1 MPDEKVKSVNLAMQ
15 TMKMIIVPVLL
26 FAGFLLGRPDAAL
39 AQEPAGKIPVTV
51 KADNLDYDR
60 TNDRYVAVGNVKI
73 EQEGLLLEADRIVL
87 DNRTGEALAEGSVY
101 FRDNSGVLR
110 AEKLQMNINT
120 KSGLIYR
127 GELFMSKD
135 NYHLKGERIE
145 RLGESV
151 YRIENGSFTT
161 CDDEEWYLKAREI
174 NVDMNRY
181 ATGRGVSFNMGG
193 VPLFYTPYLLFPVR
207 RQSGLLIPEAGFSS
221 SEGFLMK
228 NALFWAI
235 SDSRDMTLYSDYR
248 DRLGHGTGVDFRYVS
263 SRDSSGRAYY
273 KYFDRRDSDQYLW
286 EFSLQHR
293 EEFAEDLSARV
304 DINLVS
310 DHLYYQTLEKK
321 LELRSR
327 PYLDSNVFYVER
339 WDTAALYL
347 AGQYSTDL
355 TQLNDVTI
363 QKLPELR
370 YTIFQERIAG
380 PLHLSFDGSAVN
392 FSRQQGNGLRRADFG
407 PQFSALFGRSG
418 VSFTPRAGVRATF
431 YDQGETTPEPVERQY
446 FFGGADLNAR
456 LSRVYGA
463 ESDAGIGK
471 IRHSIEPTVSYNYIS
486 RIDRAEIPQFDSVDA
501 VTAENL
507 MTFALI
513 NRFTAQYREGAAVR
527 NYDMLIMRFS
537 QSYDLHIARNGA
549 LPNEQTRSALRGE
562 VYLRTPKL
570 LTLSANGEYDTYID
584 RLKSS
589 SESVT
594 VNGEVI
600 QFDVTHR
607 YLREPRTEFLIG
619 GAGAKLRKWSV
630 SARLWHDLENKTT
643 TQEEYRAQYGSQ
655 CWGLGVAYVSKPGE
669 TQYLFSLELKGIGAV
684 KF

>member
-1 MPDEKVKSVNLAMQ
+1 ME
-15 TMKMIIVPVLL
+15 TMKKIIAL
-26 FAGFLLGRPDAAL
+26 FLLPAGLLLGPFDAARG
-39 AQEPAGKIPVTV
+39 QEPTGKIPVTV
-51 KADNLDYDR
+51 KADKLDYDR
-60 TNDRYVAVGNVKI
+60 TSDRYIAVGNVRI
-73 EQEGLLLEADRIVL
+73 EQEGLLLEAEKIVL
-87 DNRTGEALAEGSVY
+87 DNRSGDALAEGSVY
-101 FRDNSGVLR
+101 FRDKSGVLR

-120 KSGLIYR
+120 KSGLIYQ
-127 GELFMSKD
+127 GDLFMAKD

-161 CDDEEWYLKAREI
+161 CDEEEWYLKAREI

-181 ATGRGVSFNMGG
+181 ATGSGVSFNMAG

-235 SDSRDMTLYSDYR
+235 SDSRDMTFYSDYR
-248 DRLGHGTGVDFRYVS
+248 DRLGHGTGIEYRYVA
-263 SRDSSGRAYY
+263 SRDSSGKAFY
-273 KYFDRRDSDQYLW
+273 KYFDIRDSDQYLW

-304 DINLVS
+304 DINQVS
-310 DHLYYQTLEKK
+310 DDFYYRRLEKK

-327 PYLDSNVFYVER
+327 PYIDSNAFYVER
-339 WDTAALYL
+339 WNTASLYL

-355 TQLNDVTI
+355 TSPNDTTI

-370 YTIFQERIAG
+370 YTIFQEHMVG

-392 FSRQQGNGLRRADFG
+392 FSRQLGSGLRRADFG
-407 PQFSALFGRSG
+407 PQLSALFGRSG
-418 VSFTPRAGVRATF
+418 LSFAPRVGVRATF
-431 YDQGETTPEPVERQY
+431 YDQGETTAEPVERKY
-446 FFGGADLNAR
+446 FFGGADMNVR

-463 ESDAGIGK
+463 ESASGIGK

-486 RIDRAEIPQFDSVDA
+486 RIDRLEIPQFDAVDA
-501 VTAENL
+501 VSAENL
-507 MTFALI
+507 MTLALI
-513 NRFTAQYREGAAVR
+513 NRLTAQYREGAAVR
-527 NYDMLIMRFS
+527 TYDMLIMRFS
-537 QSYDLHIARNGA
+537 QSYDLHIARNGT
-549 LPNEQTRSALRGE
+549 LPDDQTRSALRGE

-589 SESVT
+589 SESVAVT
-594 VNGEVI
+594 GAVVN
-600 QFDVTHR
+600 FDVTHR
-607 YLREPRTEFLIG
+607 YLRDPRTEFLIG
-619 GAGAKLRKWSV
+619 GVGAKLGKWTV
-630 SARLWHDLENKTT
+630 GARLWHDLENHAT

-655 CWGLGVAYVSKPGE
+655 CWGIGVAYVSKPGE
-669 TQYLFSLELKGIGAV
+669 TQYLFSLELKGIGAA